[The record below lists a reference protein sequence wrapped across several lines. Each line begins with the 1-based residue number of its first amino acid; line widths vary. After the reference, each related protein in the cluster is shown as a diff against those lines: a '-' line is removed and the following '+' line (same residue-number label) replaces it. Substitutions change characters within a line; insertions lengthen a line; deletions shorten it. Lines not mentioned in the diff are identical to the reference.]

1 MHGSTAI
8 HDRQIWQSG
17 REGPPTGPSVGLAR
31 PLPSGSPM
39 VTTPNPPPSS
49 PPDTLERI
57 EARLA
62 RIEAMM
68 TPLAQVAAQLPQTAA
83 VATDALDEWAQQDG
97 QLDARLAELTKLAM
111 RVSEPA
117 TVRRLRA
124 MLDHL
129 DALPDLVATG
139 MDVIDEASGPVELS
153 ERVTG
158 LAKLVERA
166 SRPKTIAQATLLL
179 EKLEALPEVVATGL
193 DALDD
198 WAAIQGQAGVDL
210 EQILAAAREALKGLA
225 NLATAPQVRDLLD
238 SGLLS
243 PEALDTLGAVA
254 RAMAQTRAEPTPSV
268 GMLGALSAMR
278 DQDVQRALGFVITL
292 GRAFGQQVNAPPA
305 LKP

>member
-1 MHGSTAI
+1 
-8 HDRQIWQSG
+8 
-17 REGPPTGPSVGLAR
+17 
-31 PLPSGSPM
+31 M
-39 VTTPNPPPSS
+39 VTTPSPPPS
-49 PPDTLERI
+49 PPADTLERI

-97 QLDARLAELTKLAM
+97 QLDARLAEVTKLAM
-111 RVSEPA
+111 RASEP
-117 TVRRLRA
+117 TTLRRLRA
-124 MLDHL
+124 MLDHV
-129 DALPDLVATG
+129 DALPDLMATG
-139 MDVIDEASGPVELS
+139 MDVLDEASGPLELS

-198 WAAIQGQAGVDL
+198 WAAIQGASGVDL

-254 RAMAQTRAEPTPSV
+254 RAMAQTRAAPTPTV